1 MTAEESLED
10 AAAAR
15 EWTKMIQN
23 RGQAWTG
30 ARPQRV
36 FKAEVKMSHTSVM
49 TATNTR
55 TSAAPEAPPKAGERD
70 VCIFNARG
78 NSRDSC
84 KQSLL
89 DSSQLWDNT
98 SMTDEKKSLSLWF
111 EVRNATLGS
120 MRFLVCVAPNRA

>member
-23 RGQAWTG
+23 RGQAWTE
-30 ARPQRV
+30 ARPQRG

-55 TSAAPEAPPKAGERD
+55 TSAGGETPPKSGGTGGFFGF
-70 VCIFNARG
+70 VSI
-78 NSRDSC
+78 
-84 KQSLL
+84 
-89 DSSQLWDNT
+89 
-98 SMTDEKKSLSLWF
+98 M
-111 EVRNATLGS
+111 
-120 MRFLVCVAPNRA
+120 